1 MIRHPLI
8 LKYIFRIKPDIVYHI
23 GAHQGQDGPQYR
35 KLGARK
41 ICWGEASAESAK
53 IITDKYP
60 SDIVVNK
67 IFWMNAGENITFY
80 ESDKPE
86 TNSTHAYKSE
96 LLNKLNVRSRIGLT
110 TSLDETSNQ
119 FGISRKSLLVLDVQG
134 AELEVLHGSIETLKI
149 IENLIIEITLH
160 NSTYEEV
167 SKESEL
173 KLFLA
178 KNGFYPSIKRFS
190 HDYSYYDQL
199 FTKRGMLF
207 RQTSEIIDHIFHTL
221 KKLFNSNNLRSPAKS
236 ST

>member
-8 LKYIFRIKPDIVYHI
+8 LKHIFRIKPDIVYHI

-86 TNSTHAYKSE
+86 TNSTHAYESE

-110 TSLDETSNQ
+110 TSLYETSNQ
-119 FGISRKSLLVLDVQG
+119 FGISRKSLLVLDV
-134 AELEVLHGSIETLKI
+134 
-149 IENLIIEITLH
+149 
-160 NSTYEEV
+160 
-167 SKESEL
+167 
-173 KLFLA
+173 
-178 KNGFYPSIKRFS
+178 
-190 HDYSYYDQL
+190 
-199 FTKRGMLF
+199 
-207 RQTSEIIDHIFHTL
+207 
-221 KKLFNSNNLRSPAKS
+221 
-236 ST
+236 